1 VSVTADRNGERTS
14 FTAFFVVG
22 CDGAHSS
29 VRHGLG
35 LALEGGE
42 CHDSFMLTDIET
54 NEVLPGHEVHFGP
67 SELGPLAIF
76 PISAKRRRIVATIK
90 QPQGGAP
97 SLELVRKTLAER
109 DRGGIEASLEQL
121 FPHSPPEC
129 DVEAQGADLH
139 SGDAHIHSPFS
150 GQGMNTDCMTFGT
163 WSGNST
169 SSPLANDSLL
179 DTYDAERLR

>member
-1 VSVTADRNGERTS
+1 
-14 FTAFFVVG
+14 
-22 CDGAHSS
+22 
-29 VRHGLG
+29 
-35 LALEGGE
+35 
-42 CHDSFMLTDIET
+42 
-54 NEVLPGHEVHFGP
+54 
-67 SELGPLAIF
+67 
-76 PISAKRRRIVATIK
+76 VATIK

-121 FPHSPPEC
+121 FPHSPSEC